1 MSEIRGFSGISS
13 SGAVNSGQS
22 AAQRLH
28 VGQRVEGMVVS
39 VSEEGLAAIS
49 VAGRIITAQAAKHSL
64 SVGEHLM
71 LEITEISGDTVL
83 ASRINSAESAIL
95 SRLGMNLS
103 DESLLFVGELLRNN
117 QPIDADVL
125 ARLRSNS
132 KEARLFL
139 EQLSV
144 FGADIEINIDT
155 PIKTQLIRLLAASQ
169 GGSSDGASTAAASGG
184 GISGG
189 AASGVDMPKTAAPM
203 HSVVGASVSAA
214 GAEISAAAATPA
226 QGAGAQSAGLA
237 AVGQS
242 VGAQGTAEQLSNAAD
257 GISSA
262 ALAGANSAAGTAAQ
276 NAAQR
281 SVAAQNATAHNAVQ
295 QNVDVQNAGAQS
307 AAVQQSAVQ
316 QSAVQQSTVQQS
328 AVQQSTVQQSAVQ
341 QSAAAHS
348 AGGEVQSAGA
358 AAVKNAAYTLL
369 KAPNGVADVRDAALT
384 LLGGFGAKQNVAL
397 VSTES
402 ALTLRNIALSN
413 ISTADIADELLAL
426 AKTVLSDKTVVS
438 AVSALAKND
447 DAAGVFREIGGERAA
462 VLSESVKGASRQ
474 ENTQI
479 YYIPVPIRIDR
490 EESRADIYYR
500 KKSVRG
506 DELNMLVALKTHNF
520 GEVRCLVNKYL
531 NSYVLGFAFESEEIA
546 AIFRE
551 SLPELRRELHS
562 LPVSEIFIRNRREV
576 DKEFFTYA
584 DKRADFDVRI

>member
-203 HSVVGASVSAA
+203 QNVVGASVSAA

-307 AAVQQSAVQ
+307 AAVQQSA
-316 QSAVQQSTVQQS
+316 VQQS

>member
-307 AAVQQSAVQ
+307 AAVQQSAVRH
-316 QSAVQQSTVQQS
+316 ST
-328 AVQQSTVQQSAVQ
+328 VQQSTVQQSAVQ

>member
-328 AVQQSTVQQSAVQ
+328 AVQQS
-341 QSAAAHS
+341 AAAHS

>member
-307 AAVQQSAVQ
+307 AAVQQSAVRH
-316 QSAVQQSTVQQS
+316 STVQQI
-328 AVQQSTVQQSAVQ
+328 TVQQSAVQ

>member
-214 GAEISAAAATPA
+214 GAEISAGAATPA

-307 AAVQQSAVQ
+307 AAVQQSA
-316 QSAVQQSTVQQS
+316 VQQS

>member
-169 GGSSDGASTAAASGG
+169 GGSSDGASTAAVLGG

-307 AAVQQSAVQ
+307 AAVQQSA
-316 QSAVQQSTVQQS
+316 VQQS

>member
-328 AVQQSTVQQSAVQ
+328 AVQQI
-341 QSAAAHS
+341 AAAHS